1 MYFEL
6 NFDSAEKIYTSI
18 RSILDTFYGNFFCVG
33 FRYDEIANYNFETG
47 TSNGGEIG
55 HFTQLVWDS
64 STKLGCGVAKSAS
77 SGGQFKNYIVA
88 RYLVAGN
95 TVGQYTQHV
104 HAEKPENDQQ
114 DPQLVQRDVL

>member
-77 SGGQFKNYIVA
+77 GGTFVVA
-88 RYLVAGN
+88 RYLPAGN
-95 TVGQYTQHV
+95 TRGQSTKHV
-104 HAEKPENDQQ
+104 HELKAKKDE
-114 DPQLVQRDVL
+114 LVGKKSFSGTK